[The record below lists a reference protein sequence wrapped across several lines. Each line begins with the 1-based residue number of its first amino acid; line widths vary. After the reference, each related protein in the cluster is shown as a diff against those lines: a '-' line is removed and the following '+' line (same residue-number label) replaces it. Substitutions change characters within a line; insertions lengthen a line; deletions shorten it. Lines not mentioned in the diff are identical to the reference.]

1 MSFTS
6 SIHSVPANEQ
16 RLRHRQEA
24 IEAKV
29 EGVNALV
36 AMLGCRDLEKMSLT
50 FEAMSSSPDNCEL
63 MRSNRVVP
71 VLVGVLHG
79 NGGQEVSW
87 TPFGPIRA
95 KHVIDI
101 LGDKMN

>member
-6 SIHSVPANEQ
+6 SIHSVPAAA
-16 RLRHRQEA
+16 RREA

-79 NGGQEVSW
+79 HGGQEVSKLM
-87 TPFGPIRA
+87 I
-95 KHVIDI
+95 
-101 LGDKMN
+101 

>member
-1 MSFTS
+1 M
-6 SIHSVPANEQ
+6 
-16 RLRHRQEA
+16 
-24 IEAKV
+24 

-63 MRSNRVVP
+63 MRGNRVVP

-79 NGGQEVSW
+79 HGGGQEVS
-87 TPFGPIRA
+87 
-95 KHVIDI
+95 
-101 LGDKMN
+101 

>member
-1 MSFTS
+1 M
-6 SIHSVPANEQ
+6 
-16 RLRHRQEA
+16 
-24 IEAKV
+24 

-63 MRSNRVVP
+63 MRGNRVVP

-79 NGGQEVSW
+79 HGGGQEVSKLDYLGAHQS
-87 TPFGPIRA
+87 FRA
-95 KHVIDI
+95 HLVIVIIID
-101 LGDKMN
+101 

>member
-1 MSFTS
+1 MQHDDAASVMSFTS
-6 SIHSVPANEQ
+6 SIHSVPAAAEGQ
-16 RLRHRQEA
+16 RMRNRHEA
-24 IEAKV
+24 IEAAKV

-79 NGGQEVSW
+79 HGGQEVSKLM
-87 TPFGPIRA
+87 I
-95 KHVIDI
+95 
-101 LGDKMN
+101 